1 MPFPLRTLEPLKLC
15 RLEEAGG
22 DGPAP
27 GEHAGAAEG
36 SGGRRRGAV
45 PLFGTLEQVSSYALV
60 SLLMQL
66 SDLSRC
72 AGDIFGGILSEAD
85 SLCHRNARLQRRLGA
100 LEELLAR
107 LDHRKVKIREYR
119 PSPALGAPPGRC
131 WGWALLCDLFKNRKE
146 SGKLKHPRFSCPV
159 LRGGGRPRSRRCP
172 RAVAHPPW
180 DTPAPVAPD
189 VPGCPGPCGTGPC
202 GCFPSAQRR
211 ERVRRAG
218 SGNTGGRERCDLGGV
233 CLCVY
238 AGFALGLGSAELL
251 TVQPPCLINSFV
263 CAWEDPVNRKLDV
276 FRSWFCV
283 SRLSRAAVLC
293 TELISNLRF
302 QLHASPGSKMQIRP
316 RIPK

>member
-36 SGGRRRGAV
+36 GGGRRRGAV

-131 WGWALLCDLFKNRKE
+131 WGWALLCDLFKNRKRR
-146 SGKLKHPRFSCPV
+146 GKLKHPRFSCPV
-159 LRGGGRPRSRRCP
+159 LWGGGRPRSRRCP

-180 DTPAPVAPD
+180 DTPALD
-189 VPGCPGPCGTGPC
+189 VP
-202 GCFPSAQRR
+202 A
-211 ERVRRAG
+211 RAG
-218 SGNTGGRERCDLGGV
+218 LAPAGVSPALSGENVSAGRAAGPPWAESAV
-233 CLCVY
+233 IPEEFVYVFMCLCR
-238 AGFALGLGSAELL
+238 
-251 TVQPPCLINSFV
+251 V
-263 CAWEDPVNRKLDV
+263 CA
-276 FRSWFCV
+276 
-283 SRLSRAAVLC
+283 RLGIGRASDSSA
-293 TELISNLRF
+293 
-302 QLHASPGSKMQIRP
+302 PMP
-316 RIPK
+316 D